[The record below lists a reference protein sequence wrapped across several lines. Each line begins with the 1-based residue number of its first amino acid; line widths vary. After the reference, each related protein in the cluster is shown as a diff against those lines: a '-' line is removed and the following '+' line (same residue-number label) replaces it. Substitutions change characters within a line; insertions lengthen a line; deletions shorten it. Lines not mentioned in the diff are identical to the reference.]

1 MNEKMEIA
9 VEEEIT
15 KRSIDDIQNQILEI
29 LIDDIAIERKNRTK
43 NVSTLLV
50 LVLILFGLLAVCMIS
65 LLILSLRVTQF

>member
-1 MNEKMEIA
+1 MKP
-9 VEEEIT
+9 EEEIS
-15 KRSIDDIQNQILEI
+15 KRSIDDIQNQILKI
-29 LIDDIAIERKNRTK
+29 LADDIAIERKSRTK

>member
-15 KRSIDDIQNQILEI
+15 KRSIDDIQNQILKI

>member
-1 MNEKMEIA
+1 MKP
-9 VEEEIT
+9 EEEIS
-15 KRSIDDIQNQILEI
+15 KRSIDDIQNRILKI
-29 LIDDIAIERKNRTK
+29 LADDIAIERKSRTK